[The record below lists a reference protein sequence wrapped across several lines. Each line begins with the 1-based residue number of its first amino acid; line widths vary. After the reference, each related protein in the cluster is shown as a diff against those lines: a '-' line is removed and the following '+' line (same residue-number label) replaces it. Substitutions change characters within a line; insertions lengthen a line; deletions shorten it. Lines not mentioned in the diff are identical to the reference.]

1 MNKKDAI
8 KLIDEKIADIKAA
21 IAETKTNDK
30 ISKATRGTKLYAL
43 SRERRT
49 VQLIRDLIAAGG
61 DKVILPDDSLNTF
74 TLLTTLS
81 SERVVRVGLEAA
93 IGDDILDIARK
104 YPNKSLAKITQQL
117 QTKGMDVDE
126 KTGKVIELKK

>member
-21 IAETKTNDK
+21 IAETKTSTE

-49 VQLIRDLIAAGG
+49 IQLIRDLIAAGG
-61 DKVILPDDSLNTF
+61 DKVRLPDDSLSTF

-81 SERVVRVGLEAA
+81 SERVVRVGIEAVV
-93 IGDDILDIARK
+93 GDDILDIARK

-117 QTKGMDVDE
+117 RSKSMDVDE

>member
-49 VQLIRDLIAAGG
+49 VQLIRDLIVAGG